1 MSSKVKFGKDHI
13 QEQLIDFAVSNSI
26 NLLKTP
32 QQKDSFSEQLKEFAA
47 DNSYKERFKGCGL
60 TDKYGVEIFEYRPNK
75 NLQSALLLQDPSGTT
90 LKATDVRKATHL
102 GKIIKVPSNIE
113 AEYEEGQLVL
123 LKVSDTVGYGY
134 NPDWIF
140 LNQFRDSNME
150 LKVDA
155 KDVAE
160 KAPKFVEKLYDSA
173 FLPPEEFDRPS
184 ELITTFALDKFRIQG
199 PYEI

>member
-1 MSSKVKFGKDHI
+1 MSKVKFGKDHI
-13 QEQLIDFAVSNSI
+13 QEQLIDFAVNEAA
-26 NLLKTP
+26 NLIKTP
-32 QQKDSFSEQLKEFAA
+32 QQKDTFNAQLKEFAA
-47 DNSYKERFKGCGL
+47 DDSYKERFKGCGL
-60 TDKYGVEIFEYRPNK
+60 NDKYGVEIFEYKPNR
-75 NLQSALLLQDPSGTT
+75 NLKTALLSLDVSGSV
-90 LKATDVRKATHL
+90 LKMDEESKATHL
-102 GKIIKVPSNIE
+102 AKIIKVPSNIE

-150 LKVDA
+150 LKVDT

-160 KAPKFVEKLYDSA
+160 KAPKFVEKMYDSA

-184 ELITTFALDKFRIQG
+184 NLITTFALDKYRILG